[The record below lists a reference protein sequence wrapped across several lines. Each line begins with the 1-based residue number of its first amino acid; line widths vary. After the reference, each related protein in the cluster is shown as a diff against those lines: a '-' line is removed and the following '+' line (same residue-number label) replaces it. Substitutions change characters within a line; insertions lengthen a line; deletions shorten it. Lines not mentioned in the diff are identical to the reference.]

1 MGLLL
6 KVVLWIRI
14 SLSFHFLLSWHDF
27 IIDFVHIM
35 TQMFPENCLLWP
47 RRVYPAA
54 YFFCTVFFLPHILK
68 AQTTI
73 VTDSPLVKG
82 TTVVIPGQKF
92 NRSGFHNL
100 FWGRHYRKEWTT
112 PVRVSNFY
120 IDTAAGG
127 LIVTAESGSRQSRGL
142 RLKSSNGKQ
151 YVLRSLTKISEE
163 HFPIPS
169 RALS

>member
-1 MGLLL
+1 
-6 KVVLWIRI
+6 
-14 SLSFHFLLSWHDF
+14 
-27 IIDFVHIM
+27 M